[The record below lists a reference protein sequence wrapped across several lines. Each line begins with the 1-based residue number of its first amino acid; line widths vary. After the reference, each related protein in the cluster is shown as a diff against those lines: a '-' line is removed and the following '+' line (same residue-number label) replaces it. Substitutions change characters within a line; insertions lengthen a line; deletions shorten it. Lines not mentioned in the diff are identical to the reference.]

1 MKKPMHWVFAIKL
14 KGELMGK
21 DIMDIETIEKTRAL
35 IKDFLNCGETRN
47 CYGCKCKERLPNSKA
62 TVCTLLSLFKE
73 QLIVR
78 FSDTLGKI

>member
-1 MKKPMHWVFAIKL
+1 MMGR
-14 KGELMGK
+14 KGEPMDK

-62 TVCTLLSLFKE
+62 TVCTLLSFYTE
-73 QLIVR
+73 EMIN
-78 FSDTLGKI
+78 KIQGILSL

>member
-1 MKKPMHWVFAIKL
+1 MP
-14 KGELMGK
+14 GK
-21 DIMDIETIEKTRAL
+21 DIMDVKTINRTREL
-35 IKDFLNCGETRN
+35 INAYCNCGEKRN
-47 CYGCKCKERLPNSKA
+47 CYGCLCKERLPNSKA